1 MKKRNFNHT
10 MQSSPPPQLSHLEP
24 RVAKLEAGLDI
35 LTKNVTDLTVAVR
48 DNSNNLENKLE
59 RLTIA
64 VTEAQAPKKTDWST
78 IFAGAMFFLAI
89 GSAVFWPL
97 NQTTIDTKNKLEQS
111 LELLADHQKQDQ
123 HPVGE
128 AVVSRLEA
136 NFEKHQDE
144 SKKLLLETIERQKAD
159 FEFKIEELKTENR
172 YQRERE
178 LAELQLWRKKL
189 IESTAKD

>member
-1 MKKRNFNHT
+1 MKNIKTDYT
-10 MQSSPPPQLSHLEP
+10 MSDHHPTTHLEP

-35 LTKNVTDLTVAVR
+35 LTRNVTDLTVAVR
-48 DNSNNLENKLE
+48 DNSNSMENKLE

-97 NQTTIDTKNKLEQS
+97 NQTSIDTKHELEQAMEILS
-111 LELLADHQKQDQ
+111 DHQKQDQ
-123 HPVGE
+123 HPVGS
-128 AVVSRLEA
+128 AIVSRLETH
-136 NFEKHQDE
+136 FEKHEVE
-144 SKKLLLETIERQKAD
+144 SKKSLTEAIERQKLEFD
-159 FEFKIEELKTENR
+159 FKIEELKKENR
-172 YQRERE
+172 DQRERE

-189 IESTAKD
+189 IESTPKN